1 MQCTK
6 CGADNKAGARFCRQ
20 CGSAF
25 DVAERAAPADA
36 TMARVCQV
44 CGAGN
49 TPTARFCKGCGSALA
64 TPAIAPE
71 NLAAVVPPPG
81 AKLEAAVQKH
91 TAGASLADETEPI
104 VDKPDSPGV
113 PPSNGKLPVLL
124 AGAVVVLVG
133 LGLGWY
139 FWSGRQP
146 ASAPPDNTAAQEVTQ
161 PTPAA
166 SASSPAPAAAAVAE
180 PAKQTHLSP
189 PLPAAPVAVG
199 QAEPPR
205 QKPILAH
212 PKKPESSATRSMAAS
227 KPAAKENSPVQNAS
241 SPRLP
246 ASSSK
251 SETQST
257 QSPLE
262 RALQEC
268 DKSANFFERKFCK
281 EKTRLAMCEGKWG
294 QVPECPDRSW

>member
-20 CGSAF
+20 CGNTLG
-25 DVAERAAPADA
+25 VTERAAPADA
-36 TMARVCQV
+36 TMARVCQA

-49 TPTARFCKGCGSALA
+49 TPTAKFCKGCGSALA
-64 TPAIAPE
+64 VPAIEPK
-71 NLAAVVPPPG
+71 NLAAVIPPPG

-91 TAGASLADETEPI
+91 TAGASLVDETAPT
-104 VDKPDSPGV
+104 VDKPDSLGV
-113 PPSNGKLPVLL
+113 PPSSGKLPALL
-124 AGAVVVLVG
+124 VGAAVVLVG

-146 ASAPPDNTAAQEVTQ
+146 AGVPPDNTAAQKVTQ
-161 PTPAA
+161 PTP
-166 SASSPAPAAAAVAE
+166 AAVAE

-205 QKPILAH
+205 QKPVLAH
-212 PKKPESSATRSMAAS
+212 PKKPEGSATRSVAAS
-227 KPAAKENSPVQNAS
+227 KPAAEENFPVQNAS
-241 SPRLP
+241 SSRLP

-251 SETQST
+251 PATQNT

-268 DKSANFFERKFCK
+268 DKNANFFERKFCK
-281 EKTRLAMCEGKWG
+281 EKARLAMCEGKWG
-294 QVPECPDRSW
+294 QVPGCPDRSW